1 MFTSIE
7 FHKTK
12 QVRHSYAGYN
22 KKNDASYMVVSQPMF
37 EYVHTKYLRN
47 MAKKQKGKS
56 STVRD
61 ST

>member
-37 EYVHTKYLRN
+37 EYVHKKYLRN
-47 MAKKQKGKS
+47 ITKKQKSKNS
-56 STVRD
+56 RLKKR
-61 ST
+61 